1 MWSVSEAKQTEGFAS
16 LGGEVRGPAFG
27 PTLLSFRG
35 AQAGLCWPQAPGLLP
50 AKLHPARPR
59 PCMSHLPP
67 SLGQI
72 AVGGQRPWWDLP
84 LGQAKPA
91 IWMAPTTCQE
101 PGVRP
106 PLPHPIAPNPPPQ
119 SDTSAVAQTGTG
131 ARPKAPP
138 GHSERLPSAP
148 HSLACGLQGLG
159 PYQASGPVGT

>member
-16 LGGEVRGPAFG
+16 LGGEVRGPAFS

-35 AQAGLCWPQAPGLLP
+35 AQAGLCWPWAPGRLP

-72 AVGGQRPWWDLP
+72 TVGGQRPWWGLP

-91 IWMAPTTCQE
+91 IWTAPSTCQE
-101 PGVRP
+101 PGARP
-106 PLPHPIAPNPPPQ
+106 PPPHPIAPQPTPP
-119 SDTSAVAQTGTG
+119 SDTSAAAQTGTG
-131 ARPKAPP
+131 ARLKTPP

-148 HSLACGLQGLG
+148 HSLAFGLQGLG